1 MGLFK
6 REINYR
12 PAYRATEEP
21 TDKYQIRDQT
31 PSIVRLITERNATMY
46 VRPNPHRIY

>member
-12 PAYRATEEP
+12 PPRTEEP

-46 VRPNPHRIY
+46 VRPNPHRIH